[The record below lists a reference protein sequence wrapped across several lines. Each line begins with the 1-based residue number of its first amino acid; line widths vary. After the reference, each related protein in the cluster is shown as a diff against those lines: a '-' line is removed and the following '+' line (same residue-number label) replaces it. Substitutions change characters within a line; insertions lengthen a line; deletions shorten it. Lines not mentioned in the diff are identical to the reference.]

1 MAKRVT
7 DMQLALAQQR
17 GAKLERPPM
26 ELQVPEL
33 VKLFESFH
41 QMKAEHA
48 QKHEANFEK
57 KLKKMDEIVKAIQ
70 AAAAKSSNLAKVE
83 IPGMKELLG
92 LMADLKKLQ
101 IEHAKH
107 EATEDDDHEPCSYK
121 MTGKRDQRGL
131 IDIEAGLTFTVIK

>member
-1 MAKRVT
+1 
-7 DMQLALAQQR
+7 MQLALAQQR

-26 ELQVPEL
+26 ELQIPEL
-33 VKLFESFH
+33 VQLMEKF
-41 QMKAEHA
+41 QAMKAEHA
-48 QKHEANFEK
+48 AKHEANFEK

-70 AAAAKSSNLAKVE
+70 AAAAKSSTLAKVE

-107 EATEDDDHEPCSYK
+107 EATEDDDEPCNYK
-121 MTGKRDQRGL
+121 LTGRRDQRGL
-131 IDIEAGLTFTVIK
+131 IDLEHGLTFTVIK